1 MDGLDAWFSLK
12 NNRESMFIFLFI
24 FIASSVLL
32 FTMIGFRA
40 WELKTGKTTFPSD
53 NTPLFTAFEWKKPM
67 HLLNHE
73 DVAVL
78 YEHVRLHIVEL
89 TTSLFLQAKRAPKP
103 RFVQKILDMIRGRNT
118 IIIKREVDSPFF
130 RTIVEHK
137 EKMRENRNAAGNT
150 LSSL

>member
-1 MDGLDAWFSLK
+1 MLILF
-12 NNRESMFIFLFI
+12 FI
-24 FIASSVLL
+24 FIVSFGALCI
-32 FTMIGFRA
+32 MIAFRV
-40 WELKTGKTTFPSD
+40 WELKTGKTIFPSD
-53 NTPLFTAFEWKKPM
+53 KTPLFAVFDWKKPM

-73 DVAVL
+73 DVTVL
-78 YEHVRLHIVEL
+78 YEHVRLFIVEL

>member
-1 MDGLDAWFSLK
+1 MIMLILF
-12 NNRESMFIFLFI
+12 FI
-24 FIASSVLL
+24 FIVSFGALCI
-32 FTMIGFRA
+32 MIAFRV
-40 WELKTGKTTFPSD
+40 WELKTGKTIFPSD
-53 NTPLFTAFEWKKPM
+53 NTPLFTVFDWKKPM

-73 DVAVL
+73 DVTVL
-78 YEHVRLHIVEL
+78 YEHVRLFIVEL

-137 EKMRENRNAAGNT
+137 EKMRENRNSAGNT